1 MFLKLDEA
9 AVFWFVGMFF
19 CLLSFWDLGE
29 EQSVCICICF
39 EEKCICVSV
48 SPVCHCR
55 LESEKSK
62 MICAS
67 VMLVL
72 EVSNRW
78 VVSAIEMMETV
89 VEWKV

>member
-72 EVSNRW
+72 EVSNLW

-89 VEWKV
+89 GEWKV